1 MKDSREWEF
10 LELACRVESYANIIK
25 CYGDKLS
32 ELMGK
37 DEFKAF
43 RKETG
48 KKLIRNELEGIKD
61 EKIKSLA
68 EELVEE
74 IIK

>member
-1 MKDSREWEF
+1 MKKF
-10 LELACRVESYANIIK
+10 GYAILELENKLEAVENILK
-25 CYGDKLS
+25 CYEEKLK
-32 ELMGK
+32 ELMTEE
-37 DEFKAF
+37 EFKSF
-43 RKETG
+43 RQETLG
-48 KKLIRNELEGIKD
+48 KLIRNELEGIKD